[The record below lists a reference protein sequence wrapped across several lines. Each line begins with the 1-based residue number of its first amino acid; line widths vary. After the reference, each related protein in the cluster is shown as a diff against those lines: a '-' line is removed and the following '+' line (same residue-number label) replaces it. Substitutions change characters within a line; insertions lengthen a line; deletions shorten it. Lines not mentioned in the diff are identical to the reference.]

1 VPAHRALSEDPEHA
15 RQLQRLPR
23 NLASSREPVTDLA
36 EGAARPPGQVHRDRL
51 LVKYTA
57 IAATLDRSATAESIN
72 AGIERLC
79 QLLVDYVSA
88 GHFEVFYAL
97 QREAESFNEGG
108 EPVVVR
114 MVAETIS
121 QIGDTT
127 EVILGFEEK
136 YPSADT
142 SMLEADLSLL
152 GEVLERRFALED
164 QLIAGLHRRHAEQ
177 PAG

>member
-1 VPAHRALSEDPEHA
+1 MLDNCEDSQETWQA
-15 RQLQRLPR
+15 VESLLQSWLKER
-23 NLASSREPVTDLA
+23 
-36 EGAARPPGQVHRDRL
+36 RDL

-97 QREAESFNEGG
+97 QQEAQSFNRGSEKGS
-108 EPVVVR
+108 EVVAS
-114 MVAETIS
+114 MVAETIP

-136 YPSADT
+136 YPSADI
-142 SMLEADLSLL
+142 SSLEADLSLL
-152 GEVLERRFALED
+152 GEVLELRFALED
-164 QLIAGLHRRHAEQ
+164 RLISGLHRRNAEQ

>member
-1 VPAHRALSEDPEHA
+1 MLDNCED
-15 RQLQRLPR
+15 
-23 NLASSREPVTDLA
+23 SRETWQAVESLLQSWLK
-36 EGAARPPGQVHRDRL
+36 ERRDL

-97 QREAESFNEGG
+97 QREAESFNEGR
-108 EPVVVR
+108 ETAVAR
-114 MVAETIS
+114 LVAETIS

-136 YPSADT
+136 YPSGDISA
-142 SMLEADLSLL
+142 LEADLSLL
-152 GEVLERRFALED
+152 GEVLELRFALED
-164 QLIAGLHRRHAEQ
+164 RLISGLHRRHAEQ
-177 PAG
+177 PVG

>member
-1 VPAHRALSEDPEHA
+1 MLDNCE
-15 RQLQRLPR
+15 
-23 NLASSREPVTDLA
+23 NSRETWQAVESLLQSWLK
-36 EGAARPPGQVHRDRL
+36 ERRDL

-97 QREAESFNEGG
+97 QREGESFKDGSE
-108 EPVVVR
+108 V
-114 MVAETIS
+114 MVADIIPR
-121 QIGDTT
+121 IGDTT

-136 YPSADT
+136 YPSGDMA
-142 SMLEADLSLL
+142 MLEADLSLL
-152 GEVLERRFALED
+152 GEVLELRFALED
-164 QLIAGLHRRHAEQ
+164 RLISGLHRRHAEQ
-177 PAG
+177 PSG